1 MKGFATN
8 TPKMV
13 ENKFIVGEP
22 ISELLDDWY
31 QRSVESTLEFHEALE
46 LPGKHCCMNFNNF
59 YLEI

>member
-22 ISELLDDWY
+22 ISELLDDWD
-31 QRSVESTLEFHEALE
+31 QRSVESTLKFHEALE

-59 YLEI
+59 YLEL